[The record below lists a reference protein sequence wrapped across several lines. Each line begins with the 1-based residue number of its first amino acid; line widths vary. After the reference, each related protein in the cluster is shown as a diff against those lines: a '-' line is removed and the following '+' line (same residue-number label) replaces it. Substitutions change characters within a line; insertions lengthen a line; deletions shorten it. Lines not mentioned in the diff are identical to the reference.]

1 VQRLADFERSRAN
14 AGTASGQAGLLTML
28 RAVRKDVSGHA
39 TPLPVTIWLISCL
52 LGEATRDRHC
62 DLVRL

>member
-39 TPLPVTIWLISCL
+39 TPLP
-52 LGEATRDRHC
+52 DD
-62 DLVRL
+62 DLAHILFARRGDEGSTLRPG